1 MQIQDYRCRQTIA
14 VRAAEVDAQKI
25 VYNAHYATY
34 ADVAASAYWRLLAIA
49 HPSEWCGG
57 SLRVQHL
64 TTTFY
69 APAALGDVLT
79 VGLRCTQSSAQ
90 QLHMQAGIFRGEQ
103 LLNAVEL
110 VYELHDAQHQRLP
123 LPEDLIEVIAAF
135 EAGEDMVRLHSG
147 NWNDWGRQAERL
159 RMEVFVREQG
169 VPREIE
175 IDEFDPVAWHVVA
188 LNRLGQPVGTGRLV
202 SDAPG
207 VARIGRM
214 AVARHVRGTRVGRQ
228 VLDALVD
235 FARQRGDREA
245 VLHAQLH
252 AQSFYARAGF
262 VPEGQVYEEAGI
274 AHITMRQR
282 LQ

>member
-1 MQIQDYRCRQTIA
+1 
-14 VRAAEVDAQKI
+14 
-25 VYNAHYATY
+25 Y

-69 APAALGDVLT
+69 APAVLGDVLT

-175 IDEFDPVAWHVVA
+175 IDEFDPVAWH
-188 LNRLGQPVGTGRLV
+188 
-202 SDAPG
+202 
-207 VARIGRM
+207 
-214 AVARHVRGTRVGRQ
+214 
-228 VLDALVD
+228 
-235 FARQRGDREA
+235 
-245 VLHAQLH
+245 
-252 AQSFYARAGF
+252 
-262 VPEGQVYEEAGI
+262 
-274 AHITMRQR
+274 
-282 LQ
+282 